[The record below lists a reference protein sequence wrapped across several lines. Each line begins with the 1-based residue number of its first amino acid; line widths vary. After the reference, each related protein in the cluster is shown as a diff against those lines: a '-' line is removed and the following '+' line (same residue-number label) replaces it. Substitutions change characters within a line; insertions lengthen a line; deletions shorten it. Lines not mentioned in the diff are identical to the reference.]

1 MADIRTA
8 HLFTITLK
16 VGEIQPVGKTPFGDR
31 RVAIVE
37 GGSFEGARLKGTVL
51 KGGTDWLLGRADG
64 ALQLDVRL
72 TLKTHDDHIIAV
84 TYRGYR
90 HGPASVL
97 ERLNR
102 GEKVDPAEYYFRIAP
117 FFETGSEKYG
127 WLNRVLAVGTGDRK
141 ADGPI
146 YGLRSAVDEG
156 A

>member
-1 MADIRTA
+1 MAELRTA

-31 RVAIVE
+31 RVAIVD
-37 GGSFEGARLKGTVL
+37 GGNFEGPRLKGTVL
-51 KGGTDWLLGRADG
+51 KGGTDWILGRADG

-72 TLKTHDDHIIAV
+72 TLKTHDDHIIAMS
-84 TYRGYR
+84 YRGYR
-90 HGPASVL
+90 HGPAAVL

-127 WLNRVLAVGTGDRK
+127 RLNRAIAVGTGDRK
-141 ADGPI
+141 PEGPI
-146 YGLRSAVDEG
+146 YDVFEVL
-156 A
+156 

>member
-146 YGLRSAVDEG
+146 YNVFEVL
-156 A
+156 